1 MHRAGVLC
9 LKADRG
15 SAGPVT
21 IPLMEEVSCATS
33 AGGEQVRVKQNA
45 RRRDF
50 MWGLLPKLR
59 ATVFRLSAAHT
70 ATHQES
76 FY

>member
-1 MHRAGVLC
+1 MHRAGVVC

-21 IPLMEEVSCATS
+21 IPLMEDVSCATS
-33 AGGEQVRVKQNA
+33 ASGEQVRVKQNA
-45 RRRDF
+45 RRGDF
-50 MWGLLPKLR
+50 IWGLLPKLR
-59 ATVFRLSAAHT
+59 ATVFRLSAAHA
-70 ATHQES
+70 ATQES